1 MKLTEVAYAIKDSEW
16 NKSQNINTPEE
27 FLEYMTITKYT
38 IRKDGFVDVHEDVDL
53 AYSGFDHF
61 PVKFGIVTGDFKCN
75 HCLRLVSFE
84 GAPQEIIKG
93 EFRASECPLI
103 TNLEHS
109 PTRVDSHF
117 NISRCSGLTSL
128 KGAPKKVGGNFNCAY
143 AHKLTSLEG
152 CPEEVGGNVFLDE
165 TALKSLD
172 FLPKKINGRLSL
184 DNIPDLKDYLK
195 IFNTKGISHVI
206 ITRRFSKLE
215 NILNKYLPTQDMLNC
230 QDELI
235 EAGLER
241 FAEVD

>member
-1 MKLTEVAYAIKDSEW
+1 MKLIEVAYAIKDSEW
-16 NKSQNINTPEE
+16 NKYQNIKTPEE
-27 FLEYMTITKYT
+27 FLEFMSIKKYT
-38 IRKDGFVDVHEDVDL
+38 IRKDGFADVHEDVDL
-53 AYSGFDHF
+53 SYSGFDYL
-61 PVKFGIVTGDFKCN
+61 PIKFGIVTGDFQCN
-75 HCLRLVSFE
+75 NCHKLVSLE

-128 KGAPKKVGGNFNCAY
+128 KGAPKKIGGNFNCAY
-143 AHKLTSLEG
+143 AHKLTSLNG
-152 CPEEVGGNVFLDE
+152 GPEEVGGNVLLDE

-172 FLPKKINGRLSL
+172 FLPKKIDGRLSL

-235 EAGLER
+235 EAGFER